1 MYVTLSSSSFDRLA
15 HVLWAYCQTAY
26 RNLNCSWELFIRY
39 RYKDLM
45 DIFKFW
51 WCIIWSSFMICMM
64 VPACQL
70 CYHILPIQLPNY
82 LITKEMVWNPL
93 TAGTLAATTG
103 TWTPASTWTPGWWWT
118 KAWCRPPPWTWTP
131 SWATRAQTWETR
143 ATTWAAWAQCSTNP
157 PTVCGRG
164 M

>member
-1 MYVTLSSSSFDRLA
+1 
-15 HVLWAYCQTAY
+15 
-26 RNLNCSWELFIRY
+26 
-39 RYKDLM
+39 
-45 DIFKFW
+45 
-51 WCIIWSSFMICMM
+51 MICMM

-103 TWTPASTWTPGWWWT
+103 TWTPASAWTPGWWWT

-131 SWATRAQTWETR
+131 SWATRAQTWATR

-157 PTVCGRG
+157 PTVCGKGDVKGWKYFFVRKLKISG
-164 M
+164 PHRSKIWRHFVLFFTYPKTNLDIKLSRSWLIVLYCFL